1 MPSPEKFEQ
10 TLRKFGV
17 SKEITEKI
25 YSGFEEIKDKSAKPE
40 RAAFFN
46 QAVTVMN
53 KSLTKEQVRDILEA
67 NACCKGG
74 SRERNSKQ
82 FAKENKE
89 LGIPERLE
97 RIGEHPEW
105 HMGRAEIDAEGY
117 LIVYGVSYWL
127 KGKFE
132 CACPNANQ
140 KKSDVEIPRE
150 YCYCCGGHFKY
161 HYEIM
166 LGVKL
171 KLLEVVSSPHDTK
184 GEKPCVF
191 KYRLKERPV

>member
-53 KSLTKEQVRDILEA
+53 ERLTKEQVKDIMEA
-67 NACCKGG
+67 GACCKGG

-89 LGIPERLE
+89 LGIPERLVL
-97 RIGEHPEW
+97 IGQRPEW
-105 HMGRAEIDAEGY
+105 HMGSAEIDAEGY
-117 LIVYGVSYWL
+117 LVVHGVSYQS
-127 KGKFE
+127 KGKFG

-140 KKSDVEIPRE
+140 KREGVEIPRE

-166 LGVKL
+166 LGVNL
-171 KLLEVVSSPHDTK
+171 ELLEIVSSPHDTQ
-184 GEKPCVF
+184 GEEPCVF
-191 KYRLKERPV
+191 RYQIV

>member
-1 MPSPEKFEQ
+1 MPAPEKFGE
-10 TLRKFGV
+10 TLVRFGV
-17 SKEITEKI
+17 SEEVKERI
-25 YSGFEEIKDKSAKPE
+25 YIGFEEIKDKSAKPQ
-40 RAAFFN
+40 RAAFFG
-46 QAVTVMN
+46 QAVSVMN
-53 KSLTKEQVRDILEA
+53 ESLTNEQVKDILEA

-82 FAKENKE
+82 FAKESKE

-117 LIVYGVSYWL
+117 LIVHGVSYQL

-140 KKSDVEIPRE
+140 KKDGVEIPRE
-150 YCYCCGGHFKY
+150 YCYCCGGHFKH

-166 LGVKL
+166 LGTKL
-171 KLLEVVSSPHDTK
+171 ELLEVVSSPHDTK
-184 GEKPCVF
+184 GEMPCVF
-191 KYRLKERPV
+191 KYGFKRE